1 MKVCIVH
8 NPTILNQMT
17 YHLHTSIYTQTNTVH
32 KQSNIKHHLSHSF
45 GSSEVLTQ
53 TKVCS

>member
-8 NPTILNQMT
+8 NPTILNQIT